1 MDENVSPVRARR
13 TSASACG
20 RSQFERRAADEQGR
34 PHPYGV
40 EPAPLDHCEDRVTV
54 EREQHERRA
63 GDDRPQ
69 PLLVLAQRP
78 LLASPF
84 GNVPSVD
91 DQLGS
96 VPRAHPRLAYRLEH
110 PPDAI
115 PRPKPELRGLGDPG
129 MVYRARQ
136 RLRDHRNVVRVDVV
150 ERVALEQIP
159 GRVPQH
165 AFHRRAGVAEHAV
178 LAHDA
183 IDPGGQDVRHSL
195 EEMRV
200 VDRELAGLRRVHPQD
215 SEGAALAVHE
225 DAQARDHALRRQQ
238 RRAAESSVRGQVL
251 YHHRARRAEHKAR
264 MRVRIGRRHSS
275 PDGAVTPTHP
285 GAQQQRP
292 AFRAQLEH
300 AGERDFEHARHD
312 GGGTRNE
319 LVRRSAGQ
327 RALADVGH
335 RFLLARRGAQLR
347 LRARQLGVANGVVLP
362 QESEP
367 ARAHV

>member
-1 MDENVSPVRARR
+1 
-13 TSASACG
+13 
-20 RSQFERRAADEQGR
+20 
-34 PHPYGV
+34 
-40 EPAPLDHCEDRVTV
+40 
-54 EREQHERRA
+54 
-63 GDDRPQ
+63 
-69 PLLVLAQRP
+69 
-78 LLASPF
+78 
-84 GNVPSVD
+84 
-91 DQLGS
+91 
-96 VPRAHPRLAYRLEH
+96 
-110 PPDAI
+110 
-115 PRPKPELRGLGDPG
+115 

-136 RLRDHRNVVRVDVV
+136 RLRDHRDVVRVDVV

-178 LAHDA
+178 LAHNRDDVRRVLDEGAEVLLAPSQRLLSVRA

-200 VDRELAGLRRVHPQD
+200 VDRELARLRRVHAQD

-225 DAQARDHALRRQQ
+225 DAQARDHARRRQE
-238 RRAAESSVRGQVL
+238 RRAAESGVRGQVL

-264 MRVRIGRRHSS
+264 MRVRIRRRHSS
-275 PDGAVTPTHP
+275 PDGAITPTHP
-285 GAQQQRP
+285 GAQQQR
-292 AFRAQLEH
+292 AALRAQLEH
-300 AGERDFEHARHD
+300 AGERDFEHARDD
-312 GGGTRNE
+312 GHGTRDE

-335 RFLLARRGAQLR
+335 GFLLARRGAQLR
-347 LRARQLGVANGVVLP
+347 LRARQLGVANGIVLP